1 MEPRWPWYRDGEV
14 QKAVR
19 QFILALVLLGLALMG
34 YDVEVTRGPEPPAP
48 IEAPSGR

>member
-1 MEPRWPWYRDGEV
+1 MDTRWPWYRDVEV

-34 YDVEVTRGPEPPAP
+34 YDVEVTRQPQPPAP
-48 IEAPSGR
+48 IEAPGGL